1 MGRFVSWHRVCP
13 VWSVYI
19 CYCRIGIYYYTY
31 KSGLGTINLIQEIV
45 DWAVAAGLVVGAMFL
60 RIECTGAASLMPA
73 SCCQVVGQ
81 HDFYSGET
89 IVA

>member
-1 MGRFVSWHRVCP
+1 MKFLQATARWAALLAGIA
-13 VWSVYI
+13 SVLFGAYS

-60 RIECTGAASLMPA
+60 YR
-73 SCCQVVGQ
+73 
-81 HDFYSGET
+81 FYVTFGE
-89 IVA
+89 